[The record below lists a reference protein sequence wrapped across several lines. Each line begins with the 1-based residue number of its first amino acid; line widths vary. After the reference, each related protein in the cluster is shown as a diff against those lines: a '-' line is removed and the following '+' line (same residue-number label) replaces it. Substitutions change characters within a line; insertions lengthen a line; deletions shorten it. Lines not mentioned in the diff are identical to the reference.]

1 MKQNN
6 TTKLVLILAFLALS
20 IFYLQFT
27 VRNVLQN
34 RYIDSLEGQARI
46 TYIEENQESINNLR
60 ERTLNLGL
68 DLQGGMHVALEIRTP
83 QLLIDLANEGTDSL
97 LINSISAADLA
108 SVANNTDI
116 IDEFVSE
123 FESRDSEAR
132 LSRYYRNDG
141 LNITR
146 RSTNEEIRDYLR
158 NQRDAAIDRAIEI
171 VRTRV
176 DRFGVTEPSI
186 VKQGANRIIV
196 ELPGVDDETRVRNL
210 LRGAARLEFHL
221 TADQNEMSA
230 ALNRIITYYN
240 SEQNVT
246 RALQGDTSPQAPA
259 VADTT
264 AAQND
269 VAAAD
274 TTSSD
279 EVAADTTNNAAGNPL
294 IQVILPAN
302 DGISLG
308 TVAGRDTAR
317 VNKLMSAP
325 AVRAML
331 PRNTK
336 LLWTAKPV
344 FTDESGMGFYNLL
357 PVRSEAELTGEVI
370 TEARPDF
377 DPFTNAPQVSMR
389 MNTEGARVWSRVTGA
404 NIGKPIAIV
413 LDNLVYTYPNVQN
426 KISDGN
432 SSITGIGSLTE
443 AEDLVNIL
451 MSGALPAPLD
461 IVEERTVGP
470 SLGATSI
477 RQGFLSVVL
486 GLAIVAVF
494 MFFYYKMAG
503 LVAVIALLLN
513 IVFLLGIMAAF
524 RATLTLPGIAGIVLT
539 IGMAVDANV
548 LIFERIREELDS
560 GKSYKAAVEAGFAN
574 ALSAILDSNITTFLT
589 GAILYS
595 FGVGPIKGF
604 AVTLMA
610 GIVASLFSALVITR
624 LLVDT
629 LTRKKAISLG

>member
-6 TTKLVLILAFLALS
+6 TTKMVFVLAFLALS
-20 IFYLQFT
+20 IYYLQFT
-27 VRNVLQN
+27 VRNTLQT
-34 RYIDSLEGQARI
+34 RYINSLEGQARI
-46 TYIEENQESINNLR
+46 DYIEANQESINNLR

-68 DLQGGMHVALEIRTP
+68 DLQGGMHVGLEIRTS

-97 LINSISAADLA
+97 LVNSVTAADAA
-108 SVANNTDI
+108 SIRNSSDL
-116 IDEFVSE
+116 IDEFVTE
-123 FESRDSEAR
+123 FESRDPEAR

-146 RSTNEEIRDYLR
+146 RSTNAEIRDYLKQ
-158 NQRDAAIDRAIEI
+158 QRDGAIDRAIEI

-186 VKQGANRIIV
+186 VKQGSNRIIV

-221 TADQNEMSA
+221 TADQTEMSN

-240 SEQNVT
+240 TPRNVEAVT
-246 RALQGDTSPQAPA
+246 SPDIDPVPVDTSMAAIDPAEGDTTDTA
-259 VADTT
+259 VADS
-264 AAQND
+264 
-269 VAAAD
+269 AD
-274 TTSSD
+274 AS
-279 EVAADTTNNAAGNPL
+279 ANPL
-294 IQVILPAN
+294 IQLILPAN
-302 DGISLG
+302 DGVSLG

-317 VNKLMSAP
+317 VNQLLSTQE
-325 AVRAML
+325 VRAML

-336 LLWTAKPV
+336 LLWTSKPV
-344 FTDESGMGFYNLL
+344 FSDDSGMGFYNLL
-357 PVRSEAELTGEVI
+357 PVRAEAELTGEVI

-377 DPFTNAPQVSMR
+377 DPYTNAPQVSMR
-389 MNTEGARVWSRVTGA
+389 MNNEGARIWSRVTGA

-413 LDNLVYTYPNVQN
+413 LDNLVYTYPNVIS

-432 SSITGIGSLTE
+432 SSITGIGSLQE

-451 MSGALPAPLD
+451 LSGALPAPLD
-461 IVEERTVGP
+461 IIEERTVGP
-470 SLGATSI
+470 TLGASSI

-494 MFFYYKMAG
+494 MFIYYNMAG
-503 LVAVIALLLN
+503 LVAVIALVLN

-560 GKSYKAAVEAGFAN
+560 GKSNRAAVEAGFAN